1 MIINDVLSASASL
14 MSYAEKIPRA
24 YCNRRGRVQNA
35 RLAVLGVDFSRC
47 TGFIARDFSARSPG
61 GALARPKKT
70 HNPTLSTL
78 LSPRRAASASVGAQ
92 VNPGRSPW
100 VREIVTTARGSN
112 RPKLPIPLDEL
123 QDRDLVCVRV
133 IYVTAGR
140 IFRNYSLAPR
150 HLHRELRCRLATQD
164 TLETIL
170 ES

>member
-1 MIINDVLSASASL
+1 MIINDILSASASL

-78 LSPRRAASASVGAQ
+78 LSPRRAASASVGTQ

-100 VREIVTTARGSN
+100 VREIVTTARGN
-112 RPKLPIPLDEL
+112 RPNLPIPLDEL
-123 QDRDLVCVRV
+123 QDRDTVCVRV
-133 IYVTAGR
+133 IYVPPAEYFETTPWRHG
-140 IFRNYSLAPR
+140 IFIENFVADLQRKIPWKPFTNL
-150 HLHRELRCRLATQD
+150 D
-164 TLETIL
+164 
-170 ES
+170 